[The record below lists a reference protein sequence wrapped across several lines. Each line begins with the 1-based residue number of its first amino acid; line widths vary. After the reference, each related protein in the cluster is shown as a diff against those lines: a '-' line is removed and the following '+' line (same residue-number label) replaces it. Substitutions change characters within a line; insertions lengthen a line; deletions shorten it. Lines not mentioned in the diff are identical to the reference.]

1 MIALLDGP
9 PINLIISALLRRSR
23 LIKIKCNNI
32 TIIRASFK
40 WARAWRTL
48 KTCDGGTN
56 GVRRMT
62 AKAFNTRQPWPFP
75 TVTVCIPIRDH
86 SNRSCWRF
94 FGSLGIPSCSPSL
107 NRDTYPAFSAAAMDM
122 WGSSKSWRGEWPWGG
137 AGGAVNRSVV
147 ADTPATWIREE
158 REKTLLVVCNKLGTC
173 TQVLRYNS
181 TTSSG
186 E

>member
-32 TIIRASFK
+32 SIIRASFK

-75 TVTVCIPIRDH
+75 TVREFVYQFEITQIEVAGDSSVH
-86 SNRSCWRF
+86 WE
-94 FGSLGIPSCSPSL
+94 SLAVH
-107 NRDTYPAFSAAAMDM
+107 PAWIVTLTLHFRPQQWTCGAHL
-122 WGSSKSWRGEWPWGG
+122 R
-137 AGGAVNRSVV
+137 AGGASGPGE
-147 ADTPATWIREE
+147 APGEPLIAPWSLIRQPP
-158 REKTLLVVCNKLGTC
+158 G
-173 TQVLRYNS
+173 
-181 TTSSG
+181 
-186 E
+186 

>member
-32 TIIRASFK
+32 SIIRASFK

-86 SNRSCWRF
+86 SNRLTTF
-94 FGSLGIPSCSPSL
+94 TEVAE
-107 NRDTYPAFSAAAMDM
+107 D
-122 WGSSKSWRGEWPWGG
+122 SSVHWDAPTWIATLTLHFRPQQWTCGAHLR
-137 AGGAVNRSVV
+137 AGGASGPGE
-147 ADTPATWIREE
+147 APGEPLIAPWSLIRQPP
-158 REKTLLVVCNKLGTC
+158 G
-173 TQVLRYNS
+173 
-181 TTSSG
+181 
-186 E
+186 